1 MRNPQI
7 KPASRKPTVLV
18 WDPFVRV
25 FHWSL
30 AGLFVFCFATGDLWE
45 QPHEWAG
52 YAITALVG
60 SRVVWGLFGP
70 RHARFSDFVFR
81 PSIILGFLRDSLHFR
96 AKRYLGHNP
105 AGGAM
110 VLALLGSMAVIC
122 ATGVMMGMDAFWGE
136 AWVEDLHV
144 AASWGAIAL
153 IVLHI
158 GGVVL
163 ASIEHREN
171 LVRAMLTG
179 RKRAEAPTRPKKR

>member
-7 KPASRKPTVLV
+7 KPVSRKPTVMV
-18 WDPFVRV
+18 WDPIERA

-30 AGLFVFCFATGDLWE
+30 ADLFVFCFSTGDVWE
-45 QPHEWAG
+45 QSHEWAG
-52 YAITALVG
+52 YAIAALVV
-60 SRVVWGLFGP
+60 SRVVCGLLGP
-70 RHARFSDFVFR
+70 QHARFSDFIFR
-81 PSIILGFLRDSLHFR
+81 PSVTLGFLRDSLHFR

-110 VLALLGSMAVIC
+110 VLALLGSMAAIC
-122 ATGVMMGMDAFWGE
+122 ATGMMMGMDAFWGE

-158 GGVVL
+158 GGVLL

>member
-30 AGLFVFCFATGDLWE
+30 AGLFVFCFATGDVWE

-52 YAITALVG
+52 YAIAALVV

-179 RKRAEAPTRPKKR
+179 RKRAEAPARPKKR

>member
-30 AGLFVFCFATGDLWE
+30 AGLFVFCFATGDVWE

-52 YAITALVG
+52 YAIAALVV

>member
-7 KPASRKPTVLV
+7 KPASQKPTVMV

-30 AGLFVFCFATGDLWE
+30 AGLFVFCFATGDVWE
-45 QPHEWAG
+45 HPHEWAG
-52 YAITALVG
+52 YAIAALVV
-60 SRVVWGLFGP
+60 SRVIWGLLGP

-81 PSIILGFLRDSLHFR
+81 PAAILGFLRDSLRFR

-110 VLALLGSMAVIC
+110 VLALLGSMTVIC

-136 AWVEDLHV
+136 AWVEELHV

-158 GGVVL
+158 GGVIL
-163 ASIEHREN
+163 AGIEHREN

-179 RKRAEAPTRPKKR
+179 RKRAQVPAISDDS

>member
-7 KPASRKPTVLV
+7 KPVSRKPTVMV
-18 WDPFVRV
+18 WDPFVRA

-30 AGLFVFCFATGDLWE
+30 ASLFVFCFATGDVWE
-45 QPHEWAG
+45 QPHEWVG
-52 YAITALVG
+52 YAIAALVV

-70 RHARFSDFVFR
+70 QHARFSEFVFR
-81 PSIILGFLRDSLHFR
+81 PSVILGFLRDSLHFR

-144 AASWGAIAL
+144 AASWVAIAL

-158 GGVVL
+158 GGVLL